1 MTNSIHEVLTYGSI
15 VASDEELDI
24 LITVNG
30 AYFNVWCCDYSGS
43 YTNTDCIATGFE
55 GGLYGQDM
63 VKVVERAEEILED
76 IRSKNQDEGE
86 NDEE

>member
-1 MTNSIHEVLTYGSI
+1 MNIHEVMEYGYI

-30 AYFNVWCCDYSGS
+30 AYYNIWCGDYSGD
-43 YTNTDCIATGFE
+43 YTNTDCRATGFD

-63 VKVVERAEEILED
+63 VKVVEKAEAILKEIV
-76 IRSKNQDEGE
+76 EGE
-86 NDEE
+86 EGNDEDEE